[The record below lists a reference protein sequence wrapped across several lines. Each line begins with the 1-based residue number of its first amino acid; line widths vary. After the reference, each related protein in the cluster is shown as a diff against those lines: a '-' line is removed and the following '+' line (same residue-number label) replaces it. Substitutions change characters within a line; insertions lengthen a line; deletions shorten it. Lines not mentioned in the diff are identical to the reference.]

1 MKFRWVVG
9 DGVCLEQVFST
20 WTQMYPQENICK
32 IELAPDENYAFDLTA
47 LDELDSKLGVMFVA
61 FDERFGNFKRME
73 LMQAVM
79 ERGFKLESFVSPSAI
94 VASDVI
100 LGPNT
105 FIGNG
110 VVLGT
115 GSRIDFNAVLC
126 DGVRLGM
133 RVHLRS
139 SCWLEA
145 GVLVG
150 DGAEIGAHTIVRMG
164 AVVGARV
171 KIGKH
176 CELGWAQR
184 YDKAVAAKTIFDAR
198 YPEPIVI
205 HGV

>member
-20 WTQMYPQENICK
+20 WTQMYPEDKVRK
-32 IELAPDENYAFDLTA
+32 IKLVPDEDYAFDLTA
-47 LDELDSKLGVMFVA
+47 LDELERKPGKMFAA

-79 ERGFKLESFVSPSAI
+79 ERGFKLEPFVSPSAI

-110 VVLGT
+110 VLLGA
-115 GSRIDFNAVLC
+115 GSRIDFNAVLR
-126 DGVRLGM
+126 DGVKLGT
-133 RVHLRS
+133 RAHLRS

-150 DGAEIGAHTIVRMG
+150 DGAEVGAHTIVRMG

-198 YPEPIVI
+198 YPEPIVV